1 MKIAGGRLTRDQR
14 KQDGTDGEINESEL
28 DEGFQWLSPVQ
39 QGWYARDSLDD
50 FRTGY
55 TANHPNATECR
66 GSNLEPKPVFAP
78 LAATPAKW
86 SLSC

>member
-1 MKIAGGRLTRDQR
+1 
-14 KQDGTDGEINESEL
+14 
-28 DEGFQWLSPVQ
+28 VQ

-55 TANHPNATECR
+55 TVNHPNATECR
-66 GSNLEPKPVFAP
+66 GSNLDPKPVFTP

-86 SLSC
+86 SLPC